1 MLLDLLFHHHPSHDD
16 VGVSEAS
23 PSTAP
28 TKNKLVEKLR
38 LEKKVRERDKLN
50 EYNLRL
56 KQDDQLA
63 TDFIVAL
70 VTKGFFNVC

>member
-1 MLLDLLFHHHPSHDD
+1 MLLDLLFHHHRPHDD

-23 PSTAP
+23 PSTVP
-28 TKNKLVEKLR
+28 KKNKLVEKLR
-38 LEKKVRERDKLN
+38 LAKKVREQDKLN

-56 KQDDQLA
+56 KQDDQFA

-70 VTKGFFNVC
+70 VTKGFFNVY